1 MKKKLHLY
9 WLWMPVVYLILLTLG
24 FFIFFVPF
32 IDKGTN
38 WKYLGVGVI
47 SVSIYALVLSPIMS
61 ISYCKNI
68 RNMGW
73 KKYLCCIYNAIMMGG
88 YSTVYWITKLHLDRE
103 LIEIIFLTVSS
114 IVSSLSLFVSIPA
127 LICGLITLITYDK
140 KNRKAEDNS
149 LSQ

>member
-9 WLWMPVVYLILLTLG
+9 WLWMPIVHCIILMLG
-24 FFIFFVPF
+24 FAALYAPFMDNLWYLPFGIIFIAV
-32 IDKGTN
+32 
-38 WKYLGVGVI
+38 
-47 SVSIYALVLSPIMS
+47 YALVLSPIMS

-68 RNMGW
+68 RDMGW

-88 YSTVYWITKLHLDRE
+88 YSTVYWIPTHHFDRE
-103 LIEIIFLTVSS
+103 LVEIIFLTVAS

-140 KNRKAEDNS
+140 KNRKAEDTS
-149 LSQ
+149 LN